1 MIKLKLTREVRV
13 GIMAVVAI
21 FVLYFGLNFLKGVD
35 IFSPIESYY
44 GSYEDIGGLVPSSP
58 VYIKGYKVGQVEEI
72 KYDFSKLNA
81 FVVRISVTKDIKLPQ
96 GTVMELFDDGLMGGK
111 AIQLIYSPYD
121 PDKQAMHKPGDQLV
135 CRTGAGLMDEIA
147 GNLMPKIE
155 SVANQ
160 ADSLL
165 RSVRL
170 MIDGEAVQGSL
181 GSIRKTTNEL
191 EITSASLRK
200 MMQQDMP
207 EILRDVNVITGDFK
221 TVSGNLSKIDFSS
234 TFSNMDVTIKDLSSI
249 TGKINNGEG
258 SIGLLLNDPELYRN
272 MTSTAG
278 SADNLLVDLKQNPKR
293 YVHFSL
299 FGPRKPKQ

>member
-1 MIKLKLTREVRV
+1 MNKLRLTREVKV
-13 GIMAVVAI
+13 GIMAIVAI
-21 FVLYFGLNFLKGVD
+21 FVLYFGLNYLKGVD
-35 IFSPIESYY
+35 IFSPIQSYY

-58 VYIKGYKVGQVEEI
+58 VFIKGYKVGQVEEI
-72 KYDFSKLNA
+72 KYDFSKQNA
-81 FVVRISVTKDIKLPQ
+81 FVVKVSVTKDIKIPQ

-111 AIQLIYSPYD
+111 AIRLIYSPYD
-121 PDKQAMHKPGDQLV
+121 PAKQAMHKPGDELA

-147 GNLMPKIE
+147 GNLMPQIE
-155 SVANQ
+155 SVATQ

-170 MIDGEAVQGSL
+170 LIDGEAVQSSL
-181 GSIRKTTNEL
+181 GSIQKTTSEL

-207 EILRDVNVITGDFK
+207 GILRDVNVIAGDFK
-221 TVSGNLSKIDFSS
+221 TVSGNLSKIDFGS
-234 TFSNMDVTIKDLSSI
+234 TVSKMDVTINDLNSI
-249 TGKINNGEG
+249 TGKINKGEG
-258 SIGLLLNDPELYRN
+258 SIGLLLNDPELYKN
-272 MTSTAG
+272 LSGTAG
-278 SADNLLVDLKQNPKR
+278 SADNLLIDLKQNPKR